1 MELCYAFLD
10 RAAGELGC
18 PCVAGEPMSR
28 HTTFQ
33 IGGPADR
40 FITVET
46 LPQLKGLVKALG
58 QEGLPFLLLGK
69 GSNLLVGDRGFRGAV
84 LLLSGDFKKVEQREE
99 GLLRAGAGASLASV
113 CAFARERGL
122 SGLEFAWGIPGSA
135 GGAAYM
141 DAGAYGGEMKDVV
154 ERVCHLTPQG
164 EEGSARGEELQFSY
178 RRSRYTGGR
187 EIDRSP
193 PGIWPEPAAACPCPE
208 RSGTSLW
215 RPCQTRQY
223 TAWPCHSAGPAGKT
237 AAGKGPAAPACLP
250 APSQRPGPQACPGFG
265 TPARGPCPQ

>member
-58 QEGLPFLLLGK
+58 QGGLPFLLLGK

-99 GLLRAGAGASLASV
+99 GLLRA
-113 CAFARERGL
+113 
-122 SGLEFAWGIPGSA
+122 
-135 GGAAYM
+135 
-141 DAGAYGGEMKDVV
+141 
-154 ERVCHLTPQG
+154 
-164 EEGSARGEELQFSY
+164 
-178 RRSRYTGGR
+178 
-187 EIDRSP
+187 
-193 PGIWPEPAAACPCPE
+193 
-208 RSGTSLW
+208 
-215 RPCQTRQY
+215 
-223 TAWPCHSAGPAGKT
+223 
-237 AAGKGPAAPACLP
+237 
-250 APSQRPGPQACPGFG
+250 
-265 TPARGPCPQ
+265 

>member
-46 LPQLKGLVKALG
+46 LPQLTGLVKALG

-84 LLLSGDFKKVEQREE
+84 LLLSGDSE
-99 GLLRAGAGASLASV
+99 
-113 CAFARERGL
+113 
-122 SGLEFAWGIPGSA
+122 
-135 GGAAYM
+135 
-141 DAGAYGGEMKDVV
+141 
-154 ERVCHLTPQG
+154 
-164 EEGSARGEELQFSY
+164 
-178 RRSRYTGGR
+178 RRSLWSFAMHFWTGRLG
-187 EIDRSP
+187 S
-193 PGIWPEPAAACPCPE
+193 W
-208 RSGTSLW
+208 
-215 RPCQTRQY
+215 
-223 TAWPCHSAGPAGKT
+223 
-237 AAGKGPAAPACLP
+237 AAPAL
-250 APSQRPGPQACPGFG
+250 
-265 TPARGPCPQ
+265 RGSP

>member
-84 LLLSGDFKKVEQREE
+84 LLLSG
-99 GLLRAGAGASLASV
+99 
-113 CAFARERGL
+113 
-122 SGLEFAWGIPGSA
+122 
-135 GGAAYM
+135 
-141 DAGAYGGEMKDVV
+141 
-154 ERVCHLTPQG
+154 
-164 EEGSARGEELQFSY
+164 
-178 RRSRYTGGR
+178 
-187 EIDRSP
+187 
-193 PGIWPEPAAACPCPE
+193 
-208 RSGTSLW
+208 TSKRW
-215 RPCQTRQY
+215 R
-223 TAWPCHSAGPAGKT
+223 
-237 AAGKGPAAPACLP
+237 
-250 APSQRPGPQACPGFG
+250 
-265 TPARGPCPQ
+265 